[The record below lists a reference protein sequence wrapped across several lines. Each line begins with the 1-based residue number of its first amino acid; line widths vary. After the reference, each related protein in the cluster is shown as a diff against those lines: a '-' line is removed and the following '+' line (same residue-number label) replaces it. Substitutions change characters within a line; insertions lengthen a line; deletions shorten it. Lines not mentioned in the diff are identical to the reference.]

1 MKSSDP
7 ETWEMSAEEN
17 IRSEKVWE
25 EWKGMLKDWEKE
37 DERVD
42 EVTSQMDHGFEREL
56 SWYQW
61 LEKKLPPG
69 PK

>member
-1 MKSSDP
+1 MGSSDP
-7 ETWEMSAEEN
+7 ERWEMSAEEN
-17 IRSEKVWE
+17 VRSEKVWE
-25 EWKGMLKDWEKE
+25 QWKGMLREWEEE

-42 EVTSQMDHGFEREL
+42 EVVRRMDHGFEREL